1 MLKSVLKVFLWLLC
15 IEVYLYDVWVCV
27 DARLCALPQS
37 RLLLSAKMSKTCLRV
52 QINDFMFA
60 KMSKTYLRV
69 QINDFMSWAWVKSYV
84 QCWNHNKNIVICFCY
99 CVFYVYKRTLLK
111 LRNSKTSR
119 SWNIQ
124 VIEFEN
130 LTFNDVIKC
139 LNTNQSKYFNIFII
153 LLKKQ
158 FLSNT
163 STKSVTKLV
172 PWPFRN
178 YKELNATSTRKNNN
192 FETRL

>member
-1 MLKSVLKVFLWLLC
+1 M
-15 IEVYLYDVWVCV
+15 WVCV
-27 DARLCALPQS
+27 DARLCALPPS
-37 RLLLSAKMSKTCLRV
+37 RLLLSAKMSKTCLRLH
-52 QINDFMFA
+52 INDFMSA

-69 QINDFMSWAWVKSYV
+69 QINDFMSWAWVKGYV
-84 QCWNHNKNIVICFCY
+84 QCWNYNKNIVICFCY
-99 CVFYVYKRTLLK
+99 CVFYVYKRALLK
-111 LRNSKTSR
+111 LGNSKTSP

-139 LNTNQSKYFNIFII
+139 LNMNQSKYFNIFII

-163 STKSVTKLV
+163 SMKSVTKLV

-178 YKELNATSTRKNNN
+178 YKELNATSTRKKIN
-192 FETRL
+192 FETPIILDM